1 MRILVADD
9 EAKIAQFIR
18 KGLKEE
24 GYAVDEASDGDE
36 ALNLALHEDYD
47 AVVLDIMLPGMDGI
61 GVLKKL
67 RATRPDLPVML
78 VSARDQVSD
87 KVRGLDA
94 GADDYLTKPFA
105 FEELLARLRAL
116 LRPRIRPDSTLSY
129 ADLTL
134 DLRTHKASRGGTAIA
149 LSNREYALLE
159 YFMRNADQV
168 ITRTMIANHVWD
180 LNFDTDTNIVDVYV
194 AYLRKKIDGERDV
207 HLIRTVRG
215 RGYMLSEHE
224 KP

>member
-24 GYAVDEASDGDE
+24 GYAVDIAPDGDE

-47 AVVLDIMLPGMDGI
+47 AVVLDIMLPGIDGI
-61 GVLKKL
+61 GVLRKI

-78 VSARDQVSD
+78 VSARDGVSD

-105 FEELLARLRAL
+105 FEEFLARIRAL
-116 LRPRIRPDSTLSY
+116 LRPRVRPDSTLSY
-129 ADLTL
+129 ADLSL
-134 DLRTHKASRGGTAIA
+134 DLRTHKASRAGKQIE

-194 AYLRKKIDGERDV
+194 AYLRKKIDEEHDL

-224 KP
+224 KA

>member
-24 GYAVDEASDGDE
+24 GYAVDVASDGDE

-47 AVVLDIMLPGMDGI
+47 AVVLDIMLPGIDGI

-116 LRPRIRPDSTLSY
+116 LRPRVRPDSTLSY
-129 ADLTL
+129 ADLSL
-134 DLRTHKASRGGTAIA
+134 DLRTHKASRGGATIE

-194 AYLRKKIDGERDV
+194 AYLRKKIDGEREV

>member
-24 GYAVDEASDGDE
+24 GYAVDIAPDGDE

-47 AVVLDIMLPGMDGI
+47 AVVLDIMLPGIDGI
-61 GVLKKL
+61 GVLRKI

-78 VSARDQVSD
+78 VSARDGVSD

-116 LRPRIRPDSTLSY
+116 LRPRVRPDSTLSY
-129 ADLTL
+129 ADLSL
-134 DLRTHKASRGGTAIA
+134 DLRTHKATRAGATIE

-194 AYLRKKIDGERDV
+194 AYLRKKIDGDRDV

-224 KP
+224 KA

>member
-24 GYAVDEASDGDE
+24 GYAVDVASDGDE
-36 ALNLALHEDYD
+36 ALNLAIHEDYD

-134 DLRTHKASRGGTAIA
+134 DLRTHKASRGETAIE
-149 LSNREYALLE
+149 LSNREYSLLE

-194 AYLRKKIDGERDV
+194 AYLRKKIDGDRDV

-224 KP
+224 KA

>member
-24 GYAVDEASDGDE
+24 GYAVDVASDGDE

-134 DLRTHKASRGGTAIA
+134 DLRTHKASRGGMAIE

>member
-9 EAKIAQFIR
+9 ESKIAQFIR

-24 GYAVDEASDGDE
+24 GYAVDIASDGDE
-36 ALNLALHEDYD
+36 AMNLALHEDYD
-47 AVVLDIMLPGMDGI
+47 AVVLDIMLPGIDGI
-61 GVLKKL
+61 GVLKKI

-116 LRPRIRPDSTLSY
+116 LRPRVRPDSTLSY
-129 ADLTL
+129 ADLSL
-134 DLRTHKASRGGTAIA
+134 DLRTHKASRGGTTIE

-159 YFMRNADQV
+159 YFMRNEDQV

-194 AYLRKKIDGERDV
+194 AYLRKKIDGDRDV

>member
-24 GYAVDEASDGDE
+24 GYAVDVASDGDE

-47 AVVLDIMLPGMDGI
+47 AVVLDIMLPGTDGI

-67 RATRPDLPVML
+67 RSTRPDLPVML

-105 FEELLARLRAL
+105 FEELLARMRAL
-116 LRPRIRPDSTLSY
+116 LRPRVRPDSTLSY
-129 ADLTL
+129 ADLSL
-134 DLRTHKASRGGTAIA
+134 DLRTHKAERDGTTIE

-168 ITRTMIANHVWD
+168 VTRTMIANHVWD

-194 AYLRKKIDGERDV
+194 AYLRKKIDGEREV

>member
-24 GYAVDEASDGDE
+24 GYAVDVAPDGDE

-47 AVVLDIMLPGMDGI
+47 AVVLDIMLPGIDGI
-61 GVLKKL
+61 GVLRKI

-78 VSARDQVSD
+78 VSARDGVSD

-105 FEELLARLRAL
+105 FEEFLARIRAL
-116 LRPRIRPDSTLSY
+116 LRPRVRPDSTLSY
-129 ADLTL
+129 ADLSL
-134 DLRTHKASRGGTAIA
+134 DLRTHKASRAGKQIE

-194 AYLRKKIDGERDV
+194 AYLRKKIDEEHDV

-224 KP
+224 KA